1 MNRDLTWE
9 ILSEYCSLDQV
20 VFSRRLNK
28 LSFESDEKKRLV
40 KATLFRGLFQNI
52 IFLPRRKPTLPD
64 GCGWHPR
71 KVRTA
76 KYLASAALEYAGKK
90 YFEVGFVG
98 AFFWWLFWA
107 CKKVTKRLSV
117 GLDLIRRMGCLR
129 QTKPVLKPEPNSRL
143 KKCGLFSIGKF
154 RLPTY
159 FCQWWK
165 WLCFESALP

>member
-28 LSFESDEKKRLV
+28 LAFESDEKKRLV

-98 AFFWWLFWA
+98 AFFWWLLCLPNLSIFLNLDIEM
-107 CKKVTKRLSV
+107 KGVRVTILVQAAYCMLEKRN
-117 GLDLIRRMGCLR
+117 DLTPFFSLNLNRM
-129 QTKPVLKPEPNSRL
+129 
-143 KKCGLFSIGKF
+143 
-154 RLPTY
+154 
-159 FCQWWK
+159 
-165 WLCFESALP
+165 